1 MRSRTAYREFHN
13 NQTDMNS
20 LSTWCHTNSITP
32 KPQKCKVMQISFLRN
47 DPPPPAI
54 SINNTELELVSSL
67 RLLGVTIQSNLKWDS
82 QVHNMI
88 SCASRRLYI
97 LCRLKRNGVAV
108 TDLVHIYTMYIR
120 PLLEFAA
127 PVWNSSLTMDQST
140 NIERVQRRALNMI
153 MYPERLHYEDLLEI
167 LQIPSLSNRRIDIVT
182 SFAKSL
188 LSSERHRNM
197 LPPSRRDLLP
207 DRTLRNAH
215 HLHIPK
221 ARTTRYQQSPI
232 PNFVKLLNSLYP

>member
-1 MRSRTAYREFHN
+1 
-13 NQTDMNS
+13 
-20 LSTWCHTNSITP
+20 
-32 KPQKCKVMQISFLRN
+32 
-47 DPPPPAI
+47 
-54 SINNTELELVSSL
+54 
-67 RLLGVTIQSNLKWDS
+67 
-82 QVHNMI
+82 
-88 SCASRRLYI
+88 
-97 LCRLKRNGVAV
+97 
-108 TDLVHIYTMYIR
+108 
-120 PLLEFAA
+120 
-127 PVWNSSLTMDQST
+127 
-140 NIERVQRRALNMI
+140 MI
-153 MYPERLHYEDLLEI
+153 MYPERLHYEDLLEL

-221 ARTTRYQQSPI
+221 ARTTRYKQSPI